1 MDNNDFYIWNPDQKI
16 FDSNTAMRDQTEWF
30 VWDPH
35 SWWEYNKALMMEQE
49 WFPRAEIYRG
59 VRPPGPGQ
67 FGANDKRKKVALLF
81 FEHFA
86 KPLSGGQLTDSGSM
100 LSIEDHPNLI
110 ANTNLNWADLVVVY
124 STEPMSN
131 WWPRIYGDINNAVH
145 TDRIKCVFAG
155 HMTYY
160 TPPSDRFFTDQ
171 LSFFSYVVYANQ
183 IQNINQTTVPFR
195 KYMFDML
202 MGTLKTARL
211 YLLYRLLESDF
222 INQCLINLQPRPWP
236 DPLHIAEVDPE
247 GLAKHGIIESYT
259 SPALYDLEEPLVQQF
274 KDRTKDL
281 SPKEQYSVNLVNR
294 IGFDLPGEYTPM
306 SVIVPWGIYQ
316 SSWYSIICETA
327 DWGSSSNFLTE
338 KTAKCLFGQR
348 IFIMFAG
355 AGLLKRLQE
364 LGFCTFHGDD
374 IDESYDLETNDAKR
388 YAMAWQQIMRLY
400 HSDPRTVYAKYQEVL
415 NHNQQL
421 MLSLPQQQLNDICEF
436 IHQPFFSK

>member
-1 MDNNDFYIWNPDQKI
+1 
-16 FDSNTAMRDQTEWF
+16 
-30 VWDPH
+30 
-35 SWWEYNKALMMEQE
+35 
-49 WFPRAEIYRG
+49 
-59 VRPPGPGQ
+59 
-67 FGANDKRKKVALLF
+67 
-81 FEHFA
+81 
-86 KPLSGGQLTDSGSM
+86 
-100 LSIEDHPNLI
+100 
-110 ANTNLNWADLVVVY
+110 
-124 STEPMSN
+124 
-131 WWPRIYGDINNAVH
+131 
-145 TDRIKCVFAG
+145 
-155 HMTYY
+155 
-160 TPPSDRFFTDQ
+160 
-171 LSFFSYVVYANQ
+171 
-183 IQNINQTTVPFR
+183 
-195 KYMFDML
+195 

>member
-1 MDNNDFYIWNPDQKI
+1 MENNPFYVW
-16 FDSNTAMRDQTEWF
+16 DSHRRVWASDPNMRHETEWF

-35 SWWEYNKALMMEQE
+35 SWWEYNKALMMGQE

-59 VRPPGPGQ
+59 VKPPGPGE
-67 FGANDKRKKVALLF
+67 FGGNDNRKKVAMLF

-86 KPLSGGQLTDSGSM
+86 RPLSGGQVADSGP
-100 LSIEDHPNLI
+100 IEDHPNLI
-110 ANTNLNWADLVVVY
+110 ANTNLGWADLVIVH
-124 STEPMSN
+124 STEPMNN
-131 WWPRIYGDINNAVH
+131 WWPRIYGDINNALH
-145 TDRIKCVFAG
+145 TDQIKCVFAG
-155 HMTYY
+155 HQSYSA
-160 TPPSDRFFTDQ
+160 PPADRFFTDQ
-171 LSFFSYVVYANQ
+171 MSFFSYVACANQ
-183 IQNINQTTVPFR
+183 VQDVSEKTVPFR
-195 KYMFDML
+195 KYMFDVL

-236 DPLHIAEVDPE
+236 DPLHIAQVDPG

-259 SPALYDLEEPLVQQF
+259 STALYDLEEPLVQQF

-281 SPKEQYSVNLVNR
+281 SPREQYSVNLVNR
-294 IGFDLPGEYTPM
+294 TGFNLPGENTPM
-306 SVIVPWGIYQ
+306 SVIVPWSIYQ
-316 SSWYSIICETA
+316 SSWYSIICETS

-364 LGFCTFHGDD
+364 LGFRTFHGDD

-400 HSDPRTVYAKYQEVL
+400 HSDPRTVYARYQDVL
-415 NHNQQL
+415 AHNQQL
-421 MLSLPQQQLNDICEF
+421 LLALPQKQLTDICQF
-436 IHQPFFSK
+436 IHQPFFTK